1 VLQDLMT
8 AVALLLIIEGLLPVL
23 APRFWQEALQQLAR
37 VPART
42 VRTGGIVAMLA
53 GALLLNFLH

>member
-1 VLQDLMT
+1 MLQDLLT

-23 APRFWQEALQQLAR
+23 APRFWQEALQQLAQAQ
-37 VPART
+37 PRT
-42 VRTGGIVAMLA
+42 IRTGGIFAMLA